1 MQVSGMW
8 DPETYAQAAVDN
20 AAKGDEVRATM
31 YSTLAL
37 AAAIEKLA
45 TAMATRD

>member
-1 MQVSGMW
+1 MW
-8 DPETYAQAAVDN
+8 DPEIYAQAAVDN
-20 AAKGDEVRATM
+20 AADGVKDSAVM

-45 TAMATRD
+45 TAMTTRD